1 MYVVD
6 IICFNLIVIIFV
18 ISLLGFLWESTIKD
32 IKRVIGMRRA
42 VRRMLRICSI
52 RIFQILNKIA
62 QTWLE

>member
-62 QTWLE
+62 QTQA